1 MVSSV
6 VIYDTTLR
14 DGAQREGISFS
25 LEDKLKIA
33 RKLDEF
39 GVAYIEGGWPG
50 SNPKERD
57 FFVRARGLNWQHA
70 RLVAVG
76 STRKPHSDVPDEN
89 LKALLRSETP
99 AVTVVGKSWDLH
111 VRRVLGSDLDEN
123 LRMIAESVGFLKAQG
138 LEVIYDAEHFF
149 DGYHAD
155 PAYALRT
162 LVAAEEAG
170 ADCIVLC
177 DTNGGT
183 LPQTLRVAIERVKNH
198 VKCPLGIHAH
208 NDSDLAVANT
218 LAAVEAGATHVQG
231 TVNGFGERCGNA
243 NLCSIIPNLEL
254 KMGVRCVGQGNLKHL
269 SELSRYVSEVAN
281 IVHDTHLPFVGESA
295 FAHKGGIH
303 THAVMKATESY
314 EHIRPDLVGNSRR
327 VLISELGGRSSVLH
341 KALEFGID
349 LRQQT
354 AEARRVAE
362 LVKHMESR
370 GFQFEAAEASFE
382 LLVRRSQP
390 GYVPPFE
397 LIDFLVLVEKR
408 GGVDFLSEATV
419 KLRVAGEVMH
429 TAAEGNGPVNALD
442 AAMRKALLQFY
453 PSLAKVGLVDYKVR
467 VLDEKAGTEAVVRVT
482 IESRAGDRTWS
493 TMGSSANMIEASWF
507 ALADSLEYFLIT
519 WPCEPVCRNGN
530 GQASA
535 AAKQSQPG

>member
-1 MVSSV
+1 VTRPV
-6 VIYDTTLR
+6 AIYDTTLR

-33 RKLDEF
+33 RRLDEF
-39 GVAYIEGGWPG
+39 GVNYIEGGWPG
-50 SNPKERD
+50 SNPKDRE
-57 FFVRARGLNWQHA
+57 FFLRGKSLPWRHA

-76 STRKPHSDVPDEN
+76 NTRKPRTTAPDDNIE
-89 LKALLRSETP
+89 ALLRSET
-99 AVTVVGKSWDLH
+99 AVVTVVGKSWDLH
-111 VRRVLGSDLDEN
+111 VHRVLGADLDEN
-123 LRMIAESVGFLKAQG
+123 LRMIEDSLSFLKRQG

-149 DGYHAD
+149 DGYRAD
-155 PAYALRT
+155 PEYALRT
-162 LVAAEEAG
+162 LKAAEAGG

-177 DTNGGT
+177 DTNGGS
-183 LPQTLRVAIERVKNH
+183 LPSTVKAVMEHLCQVIRV
-198 VKCPLGIHAH
+198 PLGIHAH
-208 NDSDLAVANT
+208 NDSELAVANT

-231 TVNGFGERCGNA
+231 TINGFGERCGNA

-254 KMGVRCVGQGNLKHL
+254 KMGIPTVGMDKLRHL

-281 IVHDTHLPFVGESA
+281 ISHDTHLPFVGESA
-295 FAHKGGIH
+295 FAHKGGLH
-303 THAVMKATESY
+303 THAIMRATESY
-314 EHIRPDLVGNSRR
+314 EHINPEQVGNSRR
-327 VLISELGGRSSVLH
+327 ILISELGGRSSVLH

-354 AEARRVAE
+354 AEARRVAQM
-362 LVKHMESR
+362 VKDMESR

-382 LLVRRSQP
+382 LLVRRNQP
-390 GYVPPFE
+390 GYVAPFE

-408 GGVDFLSEATV
+408 GGVDFVSEATV

-453 PSLAKVGLVDYKVR
+453 PSLAEVGLVDYKVR
-467 VLDEKAGTEAVVRVT
+467 VLDGKAGTEAVVRVT

-493 TMGSSANMIEASWF
+493 TMGSSTNIIEASWL

-519 WPCEPVCRNGN
+519 WPCQPVCQNGN
-530 GQASA
+530 GPATTDVNR
-535 AAKQSQPG
+535 